1 VYETDDTVSNEPE
14 YYEEEPEND
23 SIDRSKLNPTDAFS
37 HFKQKYLIGNVDFSD
52 NIAKKRNN
60 GYNAV

>member
-1 VYETDDTVSNEPE
+1 MYETDDIASNEPE
-14 YYEEEPEND
+14 YYEEELEND

-52 NIAKKRNN
+52 DISKKRNI
-60 GYNAV
+60 GYNAM